1 MERIELNEIYRKLDE
16 KAREISKLFHCTFG
30 YYNRHYHR
38 NESGNYDMD
47 YFPIP
52 VVTVKDICDIEIDLT
67 QVSITAKRTRDK
79 ALSYDFNKLSSYSF
93 EAFGVENYL
102 DDFYVAEDTIDTMID
117 KIMKSN
123 EENNFFSFYF
133 PYEVTPDTIYDF
145 VNFIQK
151 EGFFY

>member
-1 MERIELNEIYRKLDE
+1 MERSELNEIYRKLDE
-16 KAREISKLFHCTFG
+16 KAREISELFHCAFG
-30 YYNRHYHR
+30 YYNGHYHR
-38 NESGNYDMD
+38 NESGDYDMD

-67 QVSITAKRTRDK
+67 QVSITTKLTRDK
-79 ALSYDFNKLSSYSF
+79 ALSYNYNKLSSYSF
-93 EAFGVENYL
+93 EVFGVEKYL
-102 DDFYVAEDTIDTMID
+102 DDFYVVGNTIDTMIN

-123 EENNFFSFYF
+123 EENIFFSFYF
-133 PYEVTPDTIYDF
+133 PYEATSDTIYSF

>member
-1 MERIELNEIYRKLDE
+1 MERIELNEIYKKLDE
-16 KAREISKLFHCTFG
+16 KAREISELLHCTFG
-30 YYNRHYHR
+30 YYNGHYHR
-38 NESGNYDMD
+38 NTSGHYDMD

-52 VVTVKDICDIEIDLT
+52 VVTVKDICDIEVDLT
-67 QVSITAKRTRDK
+67 QISITAKLTRDK
-79 ALSYDFNKLSSYSF
+79 ALSYDFDQLGAYSF

-117 KIMKSN
+117 KIMKSK
-123 EENNFFSFYF
+123 EENIFFSFCF
-133 PYEVTPDTIYDF
+133 PYEENSDTIYNF